1 MVSYEPAN
9 PPIVYDY
16 AWLLSELARIAD
28 ALAAIEARLDALE
41 GP

>member
-1 MVSYEPAN
+1 MSYQPSN
-9 PPIVYDY
+9 SPLVYDY

>member
-1 MVSYEPAN
+1 MSYQPSN
-9 PPIVYDY
+9 PPLVYDY
-16 AWLLSELARIAD
+16 TWLLLELARIAD